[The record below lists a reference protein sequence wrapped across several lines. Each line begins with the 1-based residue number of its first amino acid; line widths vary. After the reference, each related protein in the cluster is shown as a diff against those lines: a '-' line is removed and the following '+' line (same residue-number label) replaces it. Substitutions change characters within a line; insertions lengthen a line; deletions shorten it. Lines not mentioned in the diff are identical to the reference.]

1 MCFSKRKRTT
11 PTNEAKAYTK
21 IRKTYF
27 NQYVLLKRINMKNIL
42 FVYAF
47 FSFGWVP

>member
-11 PTNEAKAYTK
+11 PTNEAKAYT
-21 IRKTYF
+21 IRKTYL